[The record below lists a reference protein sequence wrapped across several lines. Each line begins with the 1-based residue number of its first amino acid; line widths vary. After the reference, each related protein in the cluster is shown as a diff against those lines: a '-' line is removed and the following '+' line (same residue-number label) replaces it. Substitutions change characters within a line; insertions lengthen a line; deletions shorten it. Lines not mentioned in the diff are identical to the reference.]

1 VGPRRG
7 PAGRRRVHPLGDTAL
22 LVELGVRLDTA
33 LNSRAVALAAAL
45 AKRRGVRES
54 VPACASVTVHFDPDT
69 VNAAALTREIEQLL
83 RRRPPAATPG
93 RLHRVPALYDGEDMA
108 FVCQRTGLTRDT
120 VVRLHTAP
128 IYRVF
133 MLGFLPGW
141 GYLGPVPEP
150 LRLPR
155 RDTPRA
161 SVPAGAVA
169 IAEALTGVYPLPSPG
184 GWHLIGRTSLR
195 VLLPSSDPPSLFRA
209 GDRVKFFDAARA

>member
-1 VGPRRG
+1 
-7 PAGRRRVHPLGDTAL
+7 
-22 LVELGVRLDTA
+22 
-33 LNSRAVALAAAL
+33 
-45 AKRRGVRES
+45 
-54 VPACASVTVHFDPDT
+54 
-69 VNAAALTREIEQLL
+69 
-83 RRRPPAATPG
+83 
-93 RLHRVPALYDGEDMA
+93 MA

-195 VLLPSSDPPSLFRA
+195 ILLPSSDPPSLFRA